1 MDQRRVIEAVL
12 ADEMMRSLAS
22 DAGCTPDWLAEEI
35 ARVVTSVSGTRH
47 DSNMR
52 STSNPTPKQLR
63 ALAGEAGYYA
73 DWAASNRPDEE
84 RADFE
89 QFRDALGAAADQ
101 LEAVQMQRDQWAD
114 RVAAVE
120 RVADTAQDDEDGNG
134 WVSVDPLLDAL
145 YPEKRN
151 ARG

>member
-1 MDQRRVIEAVL
+1 MHRELGGDLLV
-12 ADEMMRSLAS
+12 
-22 DAGCTPDWLAEEI
+22 GH
-35 ARVVTSVSGTRH
+35 G
-47 DSNMR
+47 
-52 STSNPTPKQLR
+52 
-63 ALAGEAGYYA
+63 
-73 DWAASNRPDEE
+73 
-84 RADFE
+84 FE

-101 LEAVQMQRDQWAD
+101 LEAVQAQRDQWAE